1 MSCTTGDA
9 QRSITGIRDK
19 VWGYV
24 SFKLYLLILGNK
36 MIKTYIYIYI
46 YIYMFMFV
54 ISLLNFILGYKRFLG
69 IEIFF
74 QRKQ

>member
-46 YIYMFMFV
+46 YIY
-54 ISLLNFILGYKRFLG
+54 ICLCLL
-69 IEIFF
+69 
-74 QRKQ
+74 